1 MKIDCNITQNYMNE
15 QQRMCE
21 FYKDCHEGCPAYY
34 ICNSVQRRELD
45 MIPIVQT
52 WSDLNPQR
60 TFLSDFLEK
69 YPNAAIDSDG
79 IPYEI
84 CPHTLGLSE
93 FDECNGDESICSSC
107 WNQPIQ

>member
-52 WSDLNPQR
+52 WSDLNPQL
-60 TFLSDFLEK
+60 TYLKVLLEQ
-69 YPNAAIDSDG
+69 YPNIPLRDG
-79 IPYEI
+79 VIPRF
-84 CPHTLGLSE
+84 CPGMLGLNNAVVCNYTTCL
-93 FDECNGDESICSSC
+93 ECWS
-107 WNQPIQ
+107 QPIQ

>member
-45 MIPIVQT
+45 MISIVQA
-52 WSDLNPQR
+52 WSDSHHQKTYLE
-60 TFLSDFLEK
+60 DFEEK
-69 YPNAAIDSDG
+69 YPNAPKANDGTPMMCPKKIGFNDASDCH
-79 IPYEI
+79 EI
-84 CPHTLGLSE
+84 GGCV
-93 FDECNGDESICSSC
+93 ECWSQLI
-107 WNQPIQ
+107 